1 MAKGIEILDS
11 EFAQDDNYCY
21 KTANTA
27 NNMIEAYY
35 RQINRT
41 ESLEGPHHQNRGK
54 NIKREKMREL
64 TSRTSRNTFNN
75 PGGGKARTQGK
86 ISVKRPAHP

>member
-21 KTANTA
+21 NTANTA

-41 ESLEGPHHQNRGK
+41 ESLEDQNPHGK
-54 NIKREKMREL
+54 NKRKKT
-64 TSRTSRNTFNN
+64 TSRTSRNTHN
-75 PGGGKARTQGK
+75 PGVTKAKTQAGKL
-86 ISVKRPAHP
+86 SVKKPS